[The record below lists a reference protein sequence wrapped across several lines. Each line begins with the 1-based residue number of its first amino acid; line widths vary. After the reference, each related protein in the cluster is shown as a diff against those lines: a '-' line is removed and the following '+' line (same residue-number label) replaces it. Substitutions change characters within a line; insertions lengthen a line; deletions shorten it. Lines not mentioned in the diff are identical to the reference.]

1 MIILGM
7 TGSIGMGKSTTAEM
21 FRTEGIPVHDS
32 DAAVHNLYRGKA
44 APLIEAEFPGTVT
57 DGSVDRSRLGSIVI
71 GNSAAMRKLESI
83 VHPLVAEDR
92 DIFLNEAREIG
103 APLVVFD
110 VPLLYETGGD
120 KLCDKVLVVTA
131 SADVQR
137 QRVLAR
143 PGMTVEKLEAI
154 LASQMPDAEKRRRAD
169 FLVDTGMGM
178 PAASAT
184 VRWIVARLCGGRQMS
199 E

>member
-44 APLIEAEFPGTVT
+44 APLIDAEFPGTVT
-57 DGSVDRSRLGSIVI
+57 NGSVDRSRLGSIVI

-103 APLVVFD
+103 APLVVLD

-143 PGMTVEKLEAI
+143 PGMTVEKLETKEI
-154 LASQMPDAEKRRRAD
+154 HYGCSYSR
-169 FLVDTGMGM
+169 
-178 PAASAT
+178 PALHGA
-184 VRWIVARLCGGRQMS
+184 
-199 E
+199 